1 MMTENVRIKDEHA
14 PIVYAGGQVALY
26 TAITTVIDHLRDPIL
41 NSEVIRNLDVARDN
55 MLADTKDTDP
65 EERKALT
72 FGFDDIVGQFR
83 IDLNS

>member
-1 MMTENVRIKDEHA
+1 MAETNHIKDEHA

-26 TAITTVIDHLRDPIL
+26 TAVTTGIDHLRDQRL
-41 NSEVIRNLDVARDN
+41 NSEVIRNLDAARDN

-65 EERKALT
+65 AERRALV

>member
-1 MMTENVRIKDEHA
+1 MAETNHINDEHA

-26 TAITTVIDHLRDPIL
+26 TAVTTVIDHLRDQRL

-65 EERKALT
+65 AERKALV